1 MAEGTNLRDPKK
13 DPNDRFSKDRFGGE
27 NFFDQSGTTI
37 DGAKIEKLKE
47 LGGEKATLVVNVASK

>member
-1 MAEGTNLRDPKK
+1 MQTGSNLRDPKK

-27 NFFDQSGTTI
+27 NFFDQSGVTI
-37 DGAKIEKLKE
+37 DGEKIEKLKE